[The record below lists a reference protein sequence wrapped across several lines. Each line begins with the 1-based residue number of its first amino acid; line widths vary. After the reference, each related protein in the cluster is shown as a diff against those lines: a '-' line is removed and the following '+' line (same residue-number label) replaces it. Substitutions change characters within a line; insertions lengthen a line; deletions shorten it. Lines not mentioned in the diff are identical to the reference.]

1 MTSSEGPRA
10 LALAPVVAES
20 VFAARAAEGGE
31 PERCAFGPVAVGR
44 RASED
49 PGARLGALARLTG
62 IPVES
67 LREDGARIVA
77 PA

>member
-10 LALAPVVAES
+10 LAMAPVVAEA
-20 VFAARAAEGGE
+20 VFVARAAEGGE
-31 PERCAFGPVAVGR
+31 PERCAFGQVAMLR
-44 RASED
+44 RAFED
-49 PGARLGALARLTG
+49 PEARLGALARLTG